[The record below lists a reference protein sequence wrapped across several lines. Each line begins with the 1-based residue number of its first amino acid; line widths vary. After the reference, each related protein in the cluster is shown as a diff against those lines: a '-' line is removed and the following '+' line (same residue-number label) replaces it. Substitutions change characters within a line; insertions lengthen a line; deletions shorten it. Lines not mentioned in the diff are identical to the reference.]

1 MVMVCKFIAYPADRM
16 KIYRVLLIRLKVLS
30 ECKNKIINGTCRRVY
45 IIVPDSFQNLF
56 ARNGFI
62 FTFDKQLKQHRLF
75 LCKRRHAT
83 VCHMQLKR
91 VKMDRLIPYFVGIQL
106 FQIIT
111 SQASANKDS
120 YA

>member
-1 MVMVCKFIAYPADRM
+1 MVMVCKFIAYSADRV

-30 ECKNKIINGTCRRVY
+30 ECKNEIINGTCRRVY
-45 IIVPDSFQNLF
+45 IIVPDGFQNLLP
-56 ARNGFI
+56 RNGFV

-91 VKMDRLIPYFVGIQL
+91 VKMDRLISYLIRIQL

-111 SQASANKDS
+111 TQAPADKDS